1 MLQGFLE
8 NFGYVALFLGT
19 FFEGETI
26 LVLAGFL
33 AFQGYLRL
41 DLVIATAFFGACAGD
56 QLWYMLGRHHGRRV
70 LARKPRWEAL
80 GERALRLIR
89 RHPDLW
95 VLGFRFIYGVRTV
108 MPVAIGVSGYPPGRF
123 LVFNCLGAGIWATV
137 LGLAAYHFGN
147 LLETLLGHVKR
158 YEFIVLGALVVLGV
172 LFWLRRYYRNRRT

>member
-8 NFGYVALFLGT
+8 NFGYIALFIGT

-41 DLVIATAFFGACAGD
+41 DLVIFIACLGACAGD
-56 QLWYMLGRHHGRRV
+56 QLWYTLGRRYGRRI

-80 GERALRLIR
+80 GERALVLLR

-95 VLGFRFIYGVRTV
+95 VLGFRFVYGLRTV
-108 MPVAIGVSGYPPGRF
+108 MPIAIGLSGYPPRRY
-123 LVFNCLGAGIWATV
+123 LIFNGLGAILWALV
-137 LGLAAYHFGN
+137 LGLASYHFGS
-147 LLETLLGHVKR
+147 LLETMLGHVKR
-158 YEFIVLGALVVLGV
+158 YEFTILGAVVVVGILLWV
-172 LFWLRRYYRNRRT
+172 RRYYRNRRL